1 MVMKF
6 IWTNV
11 SIENLMN
18 GDEVY
23 LDKCFYRKSDNVIAG
38 SALTM
43 MDSVRNIVSYG
54 FTVEQ
59 AVHMASTNPARIM
72 RQEHLGL
79 IAPGYDAD
87 LVIFN
92 KNLNILYTI
101 IKGNIYNKGKKICV

>member
-1 MVMKF
+1 MHAGSKQKKKPL
-6 IWTNV
+6 IA
-11 SIENLMN
+11 N
-18 GDEVY
+18 GEEVY

-43 MDSVRNIVSYG
+43 IDSVKNVVSYG
-54 FTVEQ
+54 FSIEQ
-59 AVHMASTNPARIM
+59 AVHMASANPARIM
-72 RQEHLGL
+72 RQDHIGL

-101 IKGNIYNKGKKICV
+101 IKGNIYQKGKKLCV